1 MPSFIHPAPT
11 FDICLSNGITD
22 LRVQLHRITVPP
34 PDIASEPTPATTVA
48 FDTQQELLWVGN
60 EYGRITSFY
69 GSELRR
75 YTSFWAH
82 PSQPR
87 GDGEVKQL
95 LFHDRGVVSVAA
107 TSVHLSSRRGLTQWH
122 NATKAMRDL
131 SCMSYMGKGNAFFVV
146 AGCQNVM
153 LKIDIERGRI
163 VEEIPTEH
171 EYTMMKY
178 SHYICAA
185 TITGSVDI
193 LDPDTFRIIKTLE
206 TPNSRICDMDA
217 RNNYLVTCGWVTR
230 QQGTPMLASLANVYD
245 LRSMVQLPPIPFAAG
260 AAHVQMH
267 PRMSTTCIIASH
279 HGQLQV
285 VDLMNSNT
293 VNLRQANISNGF
305 MSGLVLAPSG
315 EAFALSDTS
324 GFIHLWG
331 SPTKVAFA
339 EISNPIEF
347 ADPQETYP
355 VIAVDD
361 DVPLSTIGMPYY
373 REQLLSAWTSTQL
386 YEVGNP
392 PAKIDPLILS
402 DLRPSDIGSC
412 ARNPKKVRRNQAIKT
427 RLVEVED
434 PSLAAPKFLSEKARE
449 SENNQSPERRI
460 SDIQEAM
467 INAALN
473 GSTKADVP
481 IMYRNVEIKYT
492 EIIGL
497 IGLARYYNKTQFSGL
512 ETHIANSYSNSLLQL
527 LKFTPLVRNVA
538 LHHTATTCL
547 YDTCL
552 LCEMGFLFD
561 MMEKAEGQSCQA
573 TNFLKTFSSI
583 PEASNMGLLEENS
596 HHTPL
601 TAMLQAACRF
611 LLEHSALNYRKV
623 SPNTPE
629 FNQTLAI
636 EAPLSMRCVQ
646 CHNETIREGRTYIND
661 LVYPPIN
668 AVTRTRNQI
677 PTFSQVLKI
686 SIERAT
692 QTRGWCDKC
701 RRYQQLATR
710 KSVRSVPDVLMINA
724 AVSTAESKQYWAKP
738 GWMPSEIGVIIE
750 NGKCFCFEG
759 EDLRLHVERGMH
771 NVKVYELVGIVA
783 DINSG
788 EHQKSHLVSLINT
801 SISDRCSGLR
811 DNWHLFNDFLVRKV
825 SKTDALH
832 FAPSWKMPAI
842 LAFQV
847 VNGRHAVDDSWKDAL
862 DPTLLYI
869 EYSINNRP
877 PQDCQLLNPAT
888 EAPVA
893 GSYVAIDTEF
903 VALQQE
909 EIEIK
914 ADGDREI
921 VRPTRLGLARVSVL
935 RGSGVDEGLPFINDY
950 ITITEPIVD
959 YLTKWSGV
967 HEGDLNTLRS
977 SHNLVPLKVAYKKLW
992 LLLNLGCI
1000 FIGHGLP
1007 KDFRT
1012 INIHVPKAQ
1021 VLDTVD
1027 LFYIRAR
1034 QRKLSLRF
1042 LAWYLLKEDIQQ
1054 ETHDSIEDARTA
1066 LRLWRKFEEFRD
1078 AGVVDAMVEEV
1089 YREGKKW
1096 GYKPPGEAIGTA
1108 MIGRREKTR
1117 STEASLG
1124 VPGFDGGRE
1133 TPEILRGGS
1142 GPGTPVG
1149 KPRGVEQ
1156 RVGAVTGEWESP
1168 AK

>member
-1 MPSFIHPAPT
+1 MAHSVRA
-11 FDICLSNGITD
+11 SNYLKARNKYWATNEP
-22 LRVQLHRITVPP
+22 LR
-34 PDIASEPTPATTVA
+34 
-48 FDTQQELLWVGN
+48 
-60 EYGRITSFY
+60 
-69 GSELRR
+69 
-75 YTSFWAH
+75 
-82 PSQPR
+82 
-87 GDGEVKQL
+87 
-95 LFHDRGVVSVAA
+95 
-107 TSVHLSSRRGLTQWH
+107 
-122 NATKAMRDL
+122 TKAMRNL
-131 SCMSYMGKGNAFFVV
+131 SCMSYMGKGNVSIVV

-153 LKIDIERGRI
+153 LKVDVERGRI

-171 EYTMMKY
+171 EYTMIKY
-178 SHYICAA
+178 SRHICAA
-185 TITGSVDI
+185 TVTGSVNI
-193 LDPDTFRIIKTLE
+193 LDPDTLRIIKTLE

-245 LRSMVQLPPIPFAAG
+245 LKTMKQLVPIPFAAG

-267 PRMSTTCIIASH
+267 PRMSTTCIIASQ

-285 VDLMNSNT
+285 VDLMNTNS

-331 SPTKVAFA
+331 SPSKVAFA
-339 EISNPIEF
+339 EINNPIEF
-347 ADPQETYP
+347 ADPQDSYP

-392 PAKIDPLILS
+392 PVKIDPLILS

-412 ARNPKKVRRNQAIKT
+412 ARNPKKIRRNQAIKT

-449 SENNQSPERRI
+449 PENNQSPERRI

-467 INAALN
+467 VNAALN

-481 IMYRNVEIKYT
+481 IMYRNVEIKYSKFGVDDFDF
-492 EIIGL
+492 E
-497 IGLARYYNKTQFSGL
+497 YYNKTQFSGL
-512 ETHIANSYSNSLLQL
+512 ETHIANSYTNSLLQL
-527 LKFTPLVRNVA
+527 LRFTPLVRNVA

-547 YDTCL
+547 YETCL

-583 PEASNMGLLEENS
+583 PEASNMGLLEENA

-611 LLEHSALNYRKV
+611 LLEHSALDYRKV
-623 SPNTPE
+623 SPNTSE
-629 FNQTLAI
+629 FNQI
-636 EAPLSMRCVQ
+636 
-646 CHNETIREGRTYIND
+646 
-661 LVYPPIN
+661 
-668 AVTRTRNQI
+668 
-677 PTFSQVLKI
+677 LKI

-710 KSVRSVPDVLMINA
+710 KSVRGVPDVLMINA

-801 SISDRCSGLR
+801 SISDPRSGLR

-832 FAPSWKMPAI
+832 FASSWKMPAV

-967 HEGDLNTLRS
+967 HEGDLSVLHS

-1012 INIHVPKAQ
+1012 INIHVPKTQ

-1108 MIGRREKTR
+1108 MMGRREKGR

-1124 VPGFDGGRE
+1124 VPGFEGGRE

-1142 GPGTPVG
+1142 GPGTPVA
-1149 KPRGVEQ
+1149 KPRGVE
-1156 RVGAVTGEWESP
+1156 RRAGAVTAEWESP
-1168 AK
+1168 VK